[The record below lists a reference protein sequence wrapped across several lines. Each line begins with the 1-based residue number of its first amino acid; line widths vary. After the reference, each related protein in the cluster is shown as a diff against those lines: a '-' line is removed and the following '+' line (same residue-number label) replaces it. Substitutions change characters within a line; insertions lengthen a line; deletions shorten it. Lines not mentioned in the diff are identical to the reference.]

1 MPLKPMS
8 VPEDM
13 PKRFKEAW
21 NQYDAQA
28 IADLFSDTPD
38 FVNVTGKWWGNREEI
53 RKAHQF
59 GFEVI
64 FQDSHLDILTVKKKV
79 LADDVVIIHA
89 QIRVLGQTENKV
101 EKAGKRET
109 MFLFVMRRYEDNWL
123 CESAQNTDII
133 FGMQTNIRD
142 ENGNLKS
149 VSYKK
154 KIERITYDLNENWE
168 EE

>member
-1 MPLKPMS
+1 MSLKPMIR
-8 VPEDM
+8 PEDM
-13 PKRFKEAW
+13 PERFKEAW

-28 IADLFSDTPD
+28 IASLFSDAPD
-38 FVNVTGKWWGNREEI
+38 FVNVTGKWWDNREDI

-59 GFEVI
+59 GFEMI
-64 FQDSHLDILTVKKKV
+64 FQNSHLDVLNVKKKV
-79 LADDVVIIHA
+79 LADNIAIIHA
-89 QIRVLGQTENKV
+89 RIRVLGQTENQVKKV
-101 EKAGKRET
+101 GKRET
-109 MFLFVMRRYEDNWL
+109 IFLFVMKNHGDHWL

-154 KIERITYDLNENWE
+154 KIERITYDLNENLE